1 MNDPKPII
9 VTPPSPSAV
18 IDSLKPGIHV
28 NVPLLVGTIAIFVAM
43 AGGGWFIRG
52 HFLQA
57 NSAVYL
63 EKARH
68 AEAQGEIDAAL
79 GYYGEYLEFSRVAGR
94 NGDDDLLHRAEI
106 LARVAALL
114 ERLPENESRIRNLYQ
129 TYEECLRLNR
139 DQPEMRRR
147 FVALLMQLPR
157 FGDALSHLAILEETA
172 SPGYDLAEV
181 LYLKG
186 GCLEAERQFAAS
198 QHAFLASL
206 RNWPGQ
212 AAAYIRLAQLWS
224 LHPDEVTPVTAD
236 DLPAG
241 GNWQVVLQILQ
252 PAQKQ
257 KSVSVEQAVEAVLA
271 AMLENRPGASG
282 PVAAARFLMSM
293 QSVSDRLPLTAAEAG
308 VRTRAVFSAA
318 EASVEPADGTG
329 ESGIEPLPWL
339 ERWTP
344 GVPAFSDADFDG
356 RVTREEMQQR
366 FVDGDALSRLSWA
379 EKLLTKI
386 PETVKPQ
393 QEVSL
398 ALVELLAARVDVI
411 RMLRPA
417 DLPAAVGRVRERL
430 NAVKDVAGD
439 DLRLLFARM
448 SLDQYESETGETQD
462 PLAKLQQAEA
472 RLRIVLDTLD
482 RTRGSGAAE
491 SAADWTE
498 GVKLLSARWLEIEL
512 RYELAGVLLDRLALA
527 GSDRRSPILAAI
539 RAESARLE
547 EAGAPQPYPA
557 AIHVRELLI
566 DGKFRDAAILATDAG
581 RELASQSSLA
591 RQLVLLAVEGYQR
604 IGNREAGIS
613 ELRKHLNRDPAWAA
627 GRENLAEMLFAVGK
641 LEEAIVEYRRLAAVP
656 GFGERLLELLLV
668 RNAGLPPVHRKW
680 NEIEVVFEGLAAD
693 AKETLP
699 VMLLGVEYHMLR
711 AATEHALAG
720 DGDDSNADQQL
731 AEAEQLI
738 KSARRRF
745 PDRHQI
751 LISEARFELQRF
763 DLLPD
768 ERRSRAESL
777 LVEYRKKSGPPV
789 DADLLEAQIAV
800 DRDGVDA
807 VDQLLKLSEP
817 TGERSRDDQVRL
829 WSGLARLATRV
840 GSLPLARDLWNRA
853 AVADPD
859 DLVPRLAILQLLLA
873 ADGSA
878 ESPFPGE
885 LWRKTLE
892 DVGRIEGTESGWVA
906 VLKTRLRLANLE
918 KDPRQ
923 RKRQLEE
930 ATEWMKSAEK
940 ARPGWSEIPHLRGQ
954 IADLLGQ
961 SDSALAAYREAI
973 ALGDRSPDTIRR
985 VAMYHFQRQEYGEA
999 DRLLQKIAD
1008 ESAEP
1013 LTGDLARLAWK
1024 VTWNRHEF
1032 DRAIGMARRLTA
1044 ESESADDHIA
1054 LALLQFARG
1063 QHGPETEALLR
1074 KAAWELAPQTTPPWV
1089 ATVGYYARLKRW
1101 SDAEAAIA
1109 AAQERLP
1116 SAPRPENL
1124 LAAGSLYDMLAAASP
1139 PDRSEIVTKA
1149 TRAFEAALAAAPDDE
1164 FVVAAAAEH
1173 FLQHNEARRS
1183 GQLLEKLLEPDRPT
1197 TPGVRSWARHRLARL
1212 VASGGRFEDLRQAIA
1227 LLKAAVAAGDDSTA
1241 DNLRLQLDF
1250 LERMSGADT
1259 RSPRLELLQALDDQT
1274 GLSADEHLQMA
1285 ELLDADGQ
1293 SAKALREF
1301 ELLLETRPKFTRARV
1316 AYIASLLRQR
1326 SDDPVLLEAAEAQ
1339 ASLLN
1344 DQEPRSW
1351 QTTRIRAQLAAAIG
1365 RNDEAREI
1373 VRNFV
1378 ERRFDLAGEQPL
1390 ATFLEQESLHDLLSR
1405 LAHDLSVRG
1414 HREDSTLLQ
1423 SAAELLEQGQRET
1436 AIQNLLA
1443 GRSAEL
1449 LNVTRYDSLR
1459 QAALLLEELK
1469 LGDPEPYFRRFAG
1482 ESPAPGARLDLA
1494 SYLVRRNQVAEA
1506 LHICKEV
1513 WDREATGRS
1522 AAVAVT
1528 ALRRQ
1533 PSEERGELAAWR
1545 ERLAKASDDPA
1556 IADRWMLSNLLG
1568 ELDGLMGAE
1577 AASIE
1582 GYRKAVAANP
1592 RDGIAWNNLA
1602 YLLARRN
1609 ASPEDLQEAERAIT
1623 EAIRILGP
1631 VRSVVDTR
1639 VVVYLAQGK
1648 AEEALAVIQPFIGPQ
1663 ASADLHFRQAECLW
1677 RLGRQVEARRAL
1689 ESARRMGWRLDGLK
1703 GSDRRAAELCV
1714 QGLAGRP

>member
-9 VTPPSPSAV
+9 VTPPSPAAV

-28 NVPLLVGTIAIFVAM
+28 NVPLLIGTIAILVAL
-43 AGGGWFIRG
+43 ASGGWFIRG
-52 HFLQA
+52 YFLQA

-63 EKARH
+63 EKARE
-68 AEAQGEIDAAL
+68 AESRGEIDVAL
-79 GYYGEYLEFSRVAGR
+79 GYYGEYLKFSRVAGR
-94 NGDDDLLHRAEI
+94 NSDAELLHRAEI
-106 LARVAALL
+106 LSRVAALL
-114 ERLPENESRIRNLYQ
+114 ETLPENESRIRTLYQ

-139 DQPEMRRR
+139 DQPQMRRR

-157 FGDALSHLAILEETA
+157 FGDALSHLAILEEAA
-172 SPGYDLAEV
+172 SPGFDLAEV

-198 QHAFLASL
+198 QQAFLASI

-212 AAAYIRLAQLWS
+212 AAAYIRLAQLWA
-224 LHPDEVTPVTAD
+224 LHPEEVAPVTAD

-241 GNWQVVLQILQ
+241 ADWQVVLEILR

-271 AMLENRPGASG
+271 AMLEKRPGAAG
-282 PVAAARFLMSM
+282 RVAAARFLMSI
-293 QSVSDRLPLTAAEAG
+293 QSVSDRLPLTGAEAG

-318 EASVEPADGTG
+318 AASVEPADGTG

-356 RVTREEMQQR
+356 RVTSEELQQR
-366 FVDGDALSRLSWA
+366 FVDGDALTRLSWA
-379 EKLLTKI
+379 EKLLTQI
-386 PETVKPQ
+386 PETVKSQ

-398 ALVELLAARVDVI
+398 ALVELLTARVDLV

-417 DLPAAVGRVRERL
+417 DLLATVSQVRERL
-430 NAVKDVAGD
+430 HAVKHIAGD

-448 SLDQYESETGETQD
+448 SLDQYEPDTGEPQD

-472 RLRIVLDTLD
+472 RLRNVLDTVD
-482 RTRGSGAAE
+482 RTRGSRTAE
-491 SAADWTE
+491 SEADWTE
-498 GVKLLSARWLEIEL
+498 GVKLLSSRWLEIEL
-512 RYELAGVLLDRLALA
+512 RYELAGVLLDRLALTEP
-527 GSDRRSPILAAI
+527 DQRSPILAAI

-557 AIHVRELLI
+557 AIRVRELLM
-566 DGKFRDAAILATDAG
+566 DGKYREAALLATDAG

-668 RNAGLPPVHRKW
+668 RNAGLPPAHRKW
-680 NEIEVVFEGLAAD
+680 DETAAVIAGLSAD

-720 DGDDSNADQQL
+720 DGDDSNAIQQL
-731 AEAEQLI
+731 ADAEKLI
-738 KSARRRF
+738 KSARQHF

-751 LISEARFELQRF
+751 LIAEARFGLQRF
-763 DLLPD
+763 DVLPD
-768 ERRSRAESL
+768 ERRSRAESI
-777 LVEYRKKSGPPV
+777 LVEYRKKSAPPV

-800 DRDGVDA
+800 DRDGSGA
-807 VDQLLKLSEP
+807 VDHLLKLSEP
-817 TGERSRDDQVRL
+817 AGARSLDDQVRL
-829 WSGLARLATRV
+829 WIGLARLATQA
-840 GSLPLARDLWNRA
+840 GSLRTARDLWTRA
-853 AVADPD
+853 ADAAPD
-859 DLVPRLAILQLLLA
+859 DLVSRLAILQLLLA
-873 ADGSA
+873 PDERT
-878 ESPFPGE
+878 ESSFPEE
-885 LWRKTLE
+885 LWRRTLE
-892 DVGRIEGTESGWVA
+892 DIGRIEGTESGWVA
-906 VLKTRLRLANLE
+906 VFRTRRRLASLDL
-918 KDPRQ
+918 DPQ
-923 RKRQLEE
+923 RRKEQLAE
-930 ATEWMKSAEK
+930 ATEWIKSAEK
-940 ARPGWSEIPHLRGQ
+940 TRPGWSEIPRLRGQ

-961 SDSALAAYREAI
+961 SDAALAAYREAI
-973 ALGDRSPDTIRR
+973 SLGDRSPDIVRR
-985 VAMYHFQRQEYGEA
+985 VAMHHFQRHEYGEA

-1032 DRAIGMARRLTA
+1032 DRAIGMARQLTA
-1044 ESESADDHIA
+1044 ESESAEDHIA

-1063 QHGPETEALLR
+1063 QYGQETEALLR
-1074 KAAWELAPQTTPPWV
+1074 KAAWDLAPQTTPPWV
-1089 ATVGYYARLKRW
+1089 ALVGYYARLKRW
-1101 SDAEAAIA
+1101 PEAEDAIA
-1109 AAQERLP
+1109 AARERLP
-1116 SAPRPENL
+1116 SAPRPDNL
-1124 LAAGSLYDMLAAASP
+1124 LAVGSLYDMLAAAGP
-1139 PDRSEIVTKA
+1139 PDRSELVTKA
-1149 TRAFEAALAAAPDDE
+1149 TRAFDAALTAAPDDE
-1164 FVVAAAAEH
+1164 FVVAATAEH
-1173 FLQHNEARRS
+1173 FLQHNETRRS
-1183 GQLLEKLLEPDRPT
+1183 GQLLERLLEPDRPT
-1197 TPGVRSWARHRLARL
+1197 TPGVRIWARQRLARL

-1227 LLKAAVAAGDDSTA
+1227 LLKSAVAAGEDTSA
-1241 DNLRLQLDF
+1241 QNLRLQLEF
-1250 LERMSGADT
+1250 LERLSGADT
-1259 RSPRLELLQALDDQT
+1259 RRPRLELLQALDGQT
-1274 GLSADEHLQMA
+1274 RLSADEHLQLA
-1285 ELLDADGQ
+1285 ELLDAEGQ

-1301 ELLLETRPKFTRARV
+1301 ESLLEAQPKFTRARV

-1326 SDDPVLLEAAEAQ
+1326 SDDPVLLEAARAQ

-1344 DQEPRSW
+1344 DLEPRSW
-1351 QTTRIRAQLAAAIG
+1351 QTTRIRVQLAAAIG
-1365 RNDEAREI
+1365 RNDEALQI
-1373 VRNFV
+1373 VQDFV

-1390 ATFLEQESLHDLLSR
+1390 ATFLEQESLHDLLRR
-1405 LAHDLSVRG
+1405 LSHQWSIRG
-1414 HREDSTLLQ
+1414 QRED
-1423 SAAELLEQGQRET
+1423 AILLENASELVRNGQRET

-1449 LNVTRYDSLR
+1449 LNAARYDSLR

-1469 LGDPEPYFRRFAG
+1469 LADPEPYFRRFAA
-1482 ESPAPGARLDLA
+1482 ESPAPGERLDLA
-1494 SYLVRRNQVAEA
+1494 SYLVRRNRITEA
-1506 LHICKEV
+1506 LQICREV
-1513 WDREATGRS
+1513 WDQKASGRA

-1528 ALRRQ
+1528 ALRQ
-1533 PSEERGELAAWR
+1533 LPTEERGEFAAWR
-1545 ERLAKASDDPA
+1545 ESLAKAANDPA
-1556 IADRWMLSNLLG
+1556 LADRWMLSNLLG

-1582 GYRKAVAANP
+1582 GYRQAVAANP

-1609 ASPEDLQEAERAIT
+1609 ASTEDLQEAERAIG
-1623 EAIRILGP
+1623 EAIRATGP
-1631 VRSVVDTR
+1631 DPAALDTR
-1639 VVVYLAQGK
+1639 AVVYLAQGR
-1648 AEEALAVIQPFIGPQ
+1648 AAEALAVLDPVTGSQ
-1663 ASADLHFRQAECLW
+1663 ATAEVQFRKAECLW
-1677 RLGRQVEARRAL
+1677 RLGRISDARGALDEARR
-1689 ESARRMGWRLDGLK
+1689 RGWRIENLSGR
-1703 GSDRRAAELCV
+1703 DRDVAEICV
-1714 QGLAGRP
+1714 QALR